1 MIYQVR
7 KKVTPFFAFS
17 ALATSVA
24 IASADEDK
32 TESKEVN
39 QIEQTKLEKVRLDER
54 IKNSDTSKEETSLKV
69 QKLNLVLQQSK
80 TKLKLVEIK
89 KEEPK
94 KEDTSNSSQEKKEE
108 KKEVKKM
115 DLEAI
120 ANGDYSSIA
129 GVWQDDKGN
138 KLVFNDKGLV
148 SQELEGYGASL
159 TDYGTASEGIY
170 GGRDGG
176 FLLEYIPA
184 GVTIGDQVDDQ
195 GQVVFKDT
203 SDASK
208 NRLWSGV
215 GIASFGEQ
223 GSIYYHVGDE

>member
-1 MIYQVR
+1 M
-7 KKVTPFFAFS
+7 KKVGAILVS
-17 ALATSVA
+17 LLSVVLLVA
-24 IASADEDK
+24 CSQRGAS
-32 TESKEVN
+32 
-39 QIEQTKLEKVRLDER
+39 
-54 IKNSDTSKEETSLKV
+54 
-69 QKLNLVLQQSK
+69 
-80 TKLKLVEIK
+80 K
-89 KEEPK
+89 KS
-94 KEDTSNSSQEKKEE
+94 TASSSQTTTSSEVKKTDASSSEVKEKEE

-208 NRLWSGV
+208 NRLWSGI

-223 GSIYYHVGDE
+223 GSIYYQVGDE

>member
-1 MIYQVR
+1 M
-7 KKVTPFFAFS
+7 KKVGAILVS
-17 ALATSVA
+17 LLSVVLLVA
-24 IASADEDK
+24 CS
-32 TESKEVN
+32 
-39 QIEQTKLEKVRLDER
+39 QQG
-54 IKNSDTSKEETSLKV
+54 TSKKSTPS
-69 QKLNLVLQQSK
+69 
-80 TKLKLVEIK
+80 
-89 KEEPK
+89 
-94 KEDTSNSSQEKKEE
+94 SSQTTTSSEVKKTDASSSEVKEKEE

-208 NRLWSGV
+208 NRLWTGV

-223 GSIYYHVGDE
+223 GSIYYQVGDK

>member
-1 MIYQVR
+1 M
-7 KKVTPFFAFS
+7 KKVGAMLVGLFS
-17 ALATSVA
+17 VVSLVACSQQSASKKTATS
-24 IASADEDK
+24 
-32 TESKEVN
+32 
-39 QIEQTKLEKVRLDER
+39 
-54 IKNSDTSKEETSLKV
+54 
-69 QKLNLVLQQSK
+69 
-80 TKLKLVEIK
+80 
-89 KEEPK
+89 
-94 KEDTSNSSQEKKEE
+94 SSQTSASSEVKKTVASSSEAKEKEHKEE
-108 KKEVKKM
+108 KKEVKKI

-215 GIASFGEQ
+215 GQASFAEH
-223 GSIYYHVGDE
+223 GSFYYHVGDQ

>member
-1 MIYQVR
+1 M
-7 KKVTPFFAFS
+7 KKVGAM
-17 ALATSVA
+17 LVGLLSVA
-24 IASADEDK
+24 
-32 TESKEVN
+32 
-39 QIEQTKLEKVRLDER
+39 L
-54 IKNSDTSKEETSLKV
+54 
-69 QKLNLVLQQSK
+69 LVACSQQSASKK
-80 TKLKLVEIK
+80 TAI
-89 KEEPK
+89 
-94 KEDTSNSSQEKKEE
+94 SSSQTSASSEVKKTVASSSGAKEKEHKEE

-184 GVTIGDQVDDQ
+184 GVSIGDQVDDQ
-195 GQVVFKDT
+195 GQVVFKDS
-203 SDASK
+203 SDATK

-215 GIASFGEQ
+215 GQASFAEQ
-223 GSIYYHVGDE
+223 GSFYYHVGDQ

>member
-1 MIYQVR
+1 M
-7 KKVTPFFAFS
+7 KKVGAILVSF
-17 ALATSVA
+17 LSV
-24 IASADEDK
+24 
-32 TESKEVN
+32 
-39 QIEQTKLEKVRLDER
+39 LL
-54 IKNSDTSKEETSLKV
+54 
-69 QKLNLVLQQSK
+69 LVACSQQSAS
-80 TKLKLVEIK
+80 K
-89 KEEPK
+89 KS
-94 KEDTSNSSQEKKEE
+94 DSSSSQTSASSEVKKTTASSSEVKEKEKKEE
-108 KKEVKKM
+108 KKM

-159 TDYGTASEGIY
+159 ADYGTASEGIY

>member
-1 MIYQVR
+1 M
-7 KKVTPFFAFS
+7 KKVGAILVS
-17 ALATSVA
+17 LLSVVLLAACSQQGASKKSTTS
-24 IASADEDK
+24 
-32 TESKEVN
+32 
-39 QIEQTKLEKVRLDER
+39 
-54 IKNSDTSKEETSLKV
+54 
-69 QKLNLVLQQSK
+69 
-80 TKLKLVEIK
+80 
-89 KEEPK
+89 
-94 KEDTSNSSQEKKEE
+94 SSQTTTSSEVKKTDASSSEVKEKE

>member
-1 MIYQVR
+1 M
-7 KKVTPFFAFS
+7 
-17 ALATSVA
+17 
-24 IASADEDK
+24 
-32 TESKEVN
+32 
-39 QIEQTKLEKVRLDER
+39 
-54 IKNSDTSKEETSLKV
+54 
-69 QKLNLVLQQSK
+69 
-80 TKLKLVEIK
+80 
-89 KEEPK
+89 
-94 KEDTSNSSQEKKEE
+94 
-108 KKEVKKM
+108 KKM
-115 DLEAI
+115 DLEAV

-176 FLLEYIPA
+176 FFV
-184 GVTIGDQVDDQ
+184 GVYSCRRTIGDQVDDQ

-208 NRLWSGV
+208 TAFVVWCWYR
-215 GIASFGEQ
+215 
-223 GSIYYHVGDE
+223 

>member
-1 MIYQVR
+1 M
-7 KKVTPFFAFS
+7 KKVGAILVSLFS
-17 ALATSVA
+17 VVLLVACSQQGASKKSTTSSSQTN
-24 IASADEDK
+24 ASSEVKK
-32 TESKEVN
+32 TDASRSEAK
-39 QIEQTKLEKVRLDER
+39 D
-54 IKNSDTSKEETSLKV
+54 KEE
-69 QKLNLVLQQSK
+69 
-80 TKLKLVEIK
+80 
-89 KEEPK
+89 
-94 KEDTSNSSQEKKEE
+94 KEE

-208 NRLWSGV
+208 NRWWSGV

>member
-1 MIYQVR
+1 M
-7 KKVTPFFAFS
+7 KKVGAMLVGLFS
-17 ALATSVA
+17 VVLLVACSKQSASKKTATSSSQTSASSEVKKTVA
-24 IASADEDK
+24 SSSEA
-32 TESKEVN
+32 KE
-39 QIEQTKLEKVRLDER
+39 
-54 IKNSDTSKEETSLKV
+54 KE
-69 QKLNLVLQQSK
+69 
-80 TKLKLVEIK
+80 
-89 KEEPK
+89 K
-94 KEDTSNSSQEKKEE
+94 KED

-148 SQELEGYGASL
+148 SQELDGYGASL

-184 GVTIGDQVDDQ
+184 GVSIGDQVDDQ
-195 GQVVFKDT
+195 GQVVFKDS
-203 SDASK
+203 SDATK

-215 GIASFGEQ
+215 GQASFAEQ
-223 GSIYYHVGDE
+223 GSFYYHVGDQ

>member
-1 MIYQVR
+1 M
-7 KKVTPFFAFS
+7 KKVGAILVSF
-17 ALATSVA
+17 LSV
-24 IASADEDK
+24 
-32 TESKEVN
+32 
-39 QIEQTKLEKVRLDER
+39 LL
-54 IKNSDTSKEETSLKV
+54 
-69 QKLNLVLQQSK
+69 LVACSQQSAS
-80 TKLKLVEIK
+80 K
-89 KEEPK
+89 KS
-94 KEDTSNSSQEKKEE
+94 DSSSSQTNASSEVKKTTASSSEVKEKEKKEE
-108 KKEVKKM
+108 KKM

>member
-1 MIYQVR
+1 M
-7 KKVTPFFAFS
+7 KKVGAILVSF
-17 ALATSVA
+17 LSV
-24 IASADEDK
+24 
-32 TESKEVN
+32 
-39 QIEQTKLEKVRLDER
+39 LL
-54 IKNSDTSKEETSLKV
+54 
-69 QKLNLVLQQSK
+69 LVACSQQSAS
-80 TKLKLVEIK
+80 K
-89 KEEPK
+89 KS
-94 KEDTSNSSQEKKEE
+94 DSSSSQTSASSEVKKTTVSSSEVKEKE

>member
-1 MIYQVR
+1 M
-7 KKVTPFFAFS
+7 KKVGAILVSF
-17 ALATSVA
+17 LSV
-24 IASADEDK
+24 
-32 TESKEVN
+32 
-39 QIEQTKLEKVRLDER
+39 LL
-54 IKNSDTSKEETSLKV
+54 
-69 QKLNLVLQQSK
+69 LVACSQQSAS
-80 TKLKLVEIK
+80 K
-89 KEEPK
+89 KS
-94 KEDTSNSSQEKKEE
+94 DSSSSQTSASSEVKKTTASSSEVKEKEKKEE
-108 KKEVKKM
+108 KKM

-215 GIASFGEQ
+215 GITSFGEQ

>member
-1 MIYQVR
+1 M
-7 KKVTPFFAFS
+7 KKVGAM
-17 ALATSVA
+17 LVGLLSVA
-24 IASADEDK
+24 
-32 TESKEVN
+32 
-39 QIEQTKLEKVRLDER
+39 L
-54 IKNSDTSKEETSLKV
+54 
-69 QKLNLVLQQSK
+69 LVACSQQSASKK
-80 TKLKLVEIK
+80 TAI
-89 KEEPK
+89 
-94 KEDTSNSSQEKKEE
+94 SSSQTSASSEVKKTVASSSEAKEKEHKEE

-195 GQVVFKDT
+195 GQVVFRDS
-203 SDASK
+203 SDATK

-215 GIASFGEQ
+215 GQASFAEQ
-223 GSIYYHVGDE
+223 GSFYYHVGDQ

>member
-1 MIYQVR
+1 M
-7 KKVTPFFAFS
+7 KKVGAILVSF
-17 ALATSVA
+17 LSV
-24 IASADEDK
+24 
-32 TESKEVN
+32 
-39 QIEQTKLEKVRLDER
+39 LL
-54 IKNSDTSKEETSLKV
+54 
-69 QKLNLVLQQSK
+69 LVACSQQSAG
-80 TKLKLVEIK
+80 K
-89 KEEPK
+89 KS
-94 KEDTSNSSQEKKEE
+94 DSSSSQTSASSEVKKTTASSSEVKEKEKKEE
-108 KKEVKKM
+108 KKM

>member
-1 MIYQVR
+1 MLVGLFSVVLLVACSQQSAS
-7 KKVTPFFAFS
+7 KKS
-17 ALATSVA
+17 ATS
-24 IASADEDK
+24 
-32 TESKEVN
+32 
-39 QIEQTKLEKVRLDER
+39 
-54 IKNSDTSKEETSLKV
+54 
-69 QKLNLVLQQSK
+69 
-80 TKLKLVEIK
+80 
-89 KEEPK
+89 
-94 KEDTSNSSQEKKEE
+94 SSQTSASSEVKKTAASSSEAKEKEHKEE
-108 KKEVKKM
+108 KKEVKKI

-184 GVTIGDQVDDQ
+184 GVSIGDQVDDQ
-195 GQVVFKDT
+195 GQVVFKDS
-203 SDASK
+203 SDATK

-215 GIASFGEQ
+215 GQASFAEQ
-223 GSIYYHVGDE
+223 GSFYYHVGDQ

>member
-1 MIYQVR
+1 M
-7 KKVTPFFAFS
+7 KKVGAILVSF
-17 ALATSVA
+17 LSV
-24 IASADEDK
+24 
-32 TESKEVN
+32 
-39 QIEQTKLEKVRLDER
+39 LL
-54 IKNSDTSKEETSLKV
+54 
-69 QKLNLVLQQSK
+69 LVACSQQSAS
-80 TKLKLVEIK
+80 K
-89 KEEPK
+89 KS
-94 KEDTSNSSQEKKEE
+94 DSSSSQTSASSEVKKTTASSSEVKEEE

>member
-1 MIYQVR
+1 M
-7 KKVTPFFAFS
+7 KKVGAILVS
-17 ALATSVA
+17 LLSVVLLVA
-24 IASADEDK
+24 CSQRGAS
-32 TESKEVN
+32 
-39 QIEQTKLEKVRLDER
+39 
-54 IKNSDTSKEETSLKV
+54 
-69 QKLNLVLQQSK
+69 
-80 TKLKLVEIK
+80 K
-89 KEEPK
+89 KS
-94 KEDTSNSSQEKKEE
+94 TASSSQTTTSSEVKKTDASSSEVKEKEE

-184 GVTIGDQVDDQ
+184 GMTIGDQVDDQ

-208 NRLWSGV
+208 NRLWTGV

-223 GSIYYHVGDE
+223 GSIYYQVGDE

>member
-1 MIYQVR
+1 M
-7 KKVTPFFAFS
+7 KKVGAILVS
-17 ALATSVA
+17 LLSVVLLVA
-24 IASADEDK
+24 CSQQGASKKSTASSSQTNASSEVKK
-32 TESKEVN
+32 TAASSSEVKE
-39 QIEQTKLEKVRLDER
+39 
-54 IKNSDTSKEETSLKV
+54 KE
-69 QKLNLVLQQSK
+69 
-80 TKLKLVEIK
+80 K
-89 KEEPK
+89 KEE
-94 KEDTSNSSQEKKEE
+94 KEE

>member
-1 MIYQVR
+1 M
-7 KKVTPFFAFS
+7 KKVGAILVS
-17 ALATSVA
+17 LLSVVLLVA
-24 IASADEDK
+24 CSQQRVSKKSPAS
-32 TESKEVN
+32 
-39 QIEQTKLEKVRLDER
+39 
-54 IKNSDTSKEETSLKV
+54 
-69 QKLNLVLQQSK
+69 
-80 TKLKLVEIK
+80 
-89 KEEPK
+89 
-94 KEDTSNSSQEKKEE
+94 SSQTTTSSEVKKTAASSSEVKEKE

>member
-1 MIYQVR
+1 MEITAVLLVSGKMI
-7 KKVTPFFAFS
+7 
-17 ALATSVA
+17 
-24 IASADEDK
+24 
-32 TESKEVN
+32 KE
-39 QIEQTKLEKVRLDER
+39 I
-54 IKNSDTSKEETSLKV
+54 SWSL
-69 QKLNLVLQQSK
+69 
-80 TKLKLVEIK
+80 T
-89 KEEPK
+89 
-94 KEDTSNSSQEKKEE
+94 T
-108 KKEVKKM
+108 
-115 DLEAI
+115 
-120 ANGDYSSIA
+120 
-129 GVWQDDKGN
+129 
-138 KLVFNDKGLV
+138 KGLV

>member
-1 MIYQVR
+1 MLVGLFSVVLLVACSQQSAS
-7 KKVTPFFAFS
+7 KKT
-17 ALATSVA
+17 ATS
-24 IASADEDK
+24 
-32 TESKEVN
+32 
-39 QIEQTKLEKVRLDER
+39 
-54 IKNSDTSKEETSLKV
+54 
-69 QKLNLVLQQSK
+69 
-80 TKLKLVEIK
+80 
-89 KEEPK
+89 
-94 KEDTSNSSQEKKEE
+94 SSQTSASSEVKKTVASSSEAKEKEHKEE
-108 KKEVKKM
+108 KKEVKRI

-184 GVTIGDQVDDQ
+184 GVSIGDQVDDQ
-195 GQVVFKDT
+195 GQVVFKDS
-203 SDASK
+203 SDATK

-215 GIASFGEQ
+215 GQASFAEQ
-223 GSIYYHVGDE
+223 GSFYYHVGDQ

>member
-1 MIYQVR
+1 M
-7 KKVTPFFAFS
+7 KKVGAMLVGLF
-17 ALATSVA
+17 SVA
-24 IASADEDK
+24 
-32 TESKEVN
+32 
-39 QIEQTKLEKVRLDER
+39 L
-54 IKNSDTSKEETSLKV
+54 
-69 QKLNLVLQQSK
+69 LVACSQQSASKK
-80 TKLKLVEIK
+80 TAI
-89 KEEPK
+89 
-94 KEDTSNSSQEKKEE
+94 SSSQTSASSEVKKTTASSSEVKEKEKKEE

-176 FLLEYIPA
+176 FLLEYVPA
-184 GVTIGDQVDDQ
+184 GVSIGDQVDDQ
-195 GQVVFKDT
+195 GQVVFKDS
-203 SDASK
+203 SDATK

-215 GIASFGEQ
+215 GQASFAEQ
-223 GSIYYHVGDE
+223 GSFYYHVGDQ

>member
-1 MIYQVR
+1 M
-7 KKVTPFFAFS
+7 KKVGAILVS
-17 ALATSVA
+17 LLSVVLLVA
-24 IASADEDK
+24 CSQRGAS
-32 TESKEVN
+32 
-39 QIEQTKLEKVRLDER
+39 
-54 IKNSDTSKEETSLKV
+54 
-69 QKLNLVLQQSK
+69 
-80 TKLKLVEIK
+80 K
-89 KEEPK
+89 KS
-94 KEDTSNSSQEKKEE
+94 TASSSQTTTSSEVKKTDASSSEVKEKEE

-203 SDASK
+203 SDTSK

>member
-1 MIYQVR
+1 M
-7 KKVTPFFAFS
+7 KKVGAILVS
-17 ALATSVA
+17 LLSVVLLVA
-24 IASADEDK
+24 CSQQRVSKKSPAS
-32 TESKEVN
+32 
-39 QIEQTKLEKVRLDER
+39 
-54 IKNSDTSKEETSLKV
+54 
-69 QKLNLVLQQSK
+69 
-80 TKLKLVEIK
+80 
-89 KEEPK
+89 
-94 KEDTSNSSQEKKEE
+94 SSQTTTSSEGKKTDASSSEVKEKEE

-208 NRLWSGV
+208 NRLWTGV

-223 GSIYYHVGDE
+223 GSIYYQVGDE

>member
-1 MIYQVR
+1 M
-7 KKVTPFFAFS
+7 KKVGAILVSLFS
-17 ALATSVA
+17 VVLLVACSQQGASKKSTTSSSQTN
-24 IASADEDK
+24 ASSEVKK
-32 TESKEVN
+32 TDASRSEAK
-39 QIEQTKLEKVRLDER
+39 D
-54 IKNSDTSKEETSLKV
+54 KEE
-69 QKLNLVLQQSK
+69 
-80 TKLKLVEIK
+80 
-89 KEEPK
+89 
-94 KEDTSNSSQEKKEE
+94 
-108 KKEVKKM
+108 KEVKKM

>member
-1 MIYQVR
+1 M
-7 KKVTPFFAFS
+7 KKVGAILVS
-17 ALATSVA
+17 LLSVVLLVA
-24 IASADEDK
+24 CSQQRVSKKSPAS
-32 TESKEVN
+32 
-39 QIEQTKLEKVRLDER
+39 
-54 IKNSDTSKEETSLKV
+54 
-69 QKLNLVLQQSK
+69 
-80 TKLKLVEIK
+80 
-89 KEEPK
+89 
-94 KEDTSNSSQEKKEE
+94 SSQTTTSSEVKKTAASSSEVKEKEE

-129 GVWQDDKGN
+129 GIWQDDKGN

>member
-1 MIYQVR
+1 M
-7 KKVTPFFAFS
+7 KKVGAMLVGLF
-17 ALATSVA
+17 SVA
-24 IASADEDK
+24 
-32 TESKEVN
+32 
-39 QIEQTKLEKVRLDER
+39 L
-54 IKNSDTSKEETSLKV
+54 
-69 QKLNLVLQQSK
+69 LVACSQQSASKK
-80 TKLKLVEIK
+80 TAI
-89 KEEPK
+89 
-94 KEDTSNSSQEKKEE
+94 SSSQTSASSEVKKTVASSSGAKEKEHKEE

-184 GVTIGDQVDDQ
+184 GVSIGDQVDDQ
-195 GQVVFKDT
+195 GQVVFKDS
-203 SDASK
+203 SDATK

-215 GIASFGEQ
+215 GQASFAEQ
-223 GSIYYHVGDE
+223 GSFYYHVGDK

>member
-1 MIYQVR
+1 M
-7 KKVTPFFAFS
+7 KKVGAM
-17 ALATSVA
+17 LVGLLSVVLLVACSQQGASKKTA
-24 IASADEDK
+24 IS
-32 TESKEVN
+32 
-39 QIEQTKLEKVRLDER
+39 
-54 IKNSDTSKEETSLKV
+54 
-69 QKLNLVLQQSK
+69 
-80 TKLKLVEIK
+80 
-89 KEEPK
+89 
-94 KEDTSNSSQEKKEE
+94 SSQTSASYEVKKTVASSSEAKEKEHKEE

-184 GVTIGDQVDDQ
+184 GVSIGDQVDDQ
-195 GQVVFKDT
+195 GQVVFKDS
-203 SDASK
+203 SDATK

-215 GIASFGEQ
+215 GQASFAEQ
-223 GSIYYHVGDE
+223 GSFYYHVGDQ

>member
-1 MIYQVR
+1 M
-7 KKVTPFFAFS
+7 KKVGAILVSF
-17 ALATSVA
+17 LSVVLL
-24 IASADEDK
+24 IACS
-32 TESKEVN
+32 
-39 QIEQTKLEKVRLDER
+39 QQG
-54 IKNSDTSKEETSLKV
+54 TSKKSTTS
-69 QKLNLVLQQSK
+69 
-80 TKLKLVEIK
+80 
-89 KEEPK
+89 
-94 KEDTSNSSQEKKEE
+94 SSQTTTSSEVKKTDASSSEVKEKEKKEE

-138 KLVFNDKGLV
+138 KLGFNDKGLV

>member
-1 MIYQVR
+1 M
-7 KKVTPFFAFS
+7 KKVGAMLVGLFS
-17 ALATSVA
+17 VVSLVACSQQSASEKPATS
-24 IASADEDK
+24 
-32 TESKEVN
+32 
-39 QIEQTKLEKVRLDER
+39 
-54 IKNSDTSKEETSLKV
+54 
-69 QKLNLVLQQSK
+69 
-80 TKLKLVEIK
+80 
-89 KEEPK
+89 
-94 KEDTSNSSQEKKEE
+94 SSQTSVSSEVKKTVASSSEAKEKEHKEE
-108 KKEVKKM
+108 KKEVKKI

-184 GVTIGDQVDDQ
+184 GVSIGDQVDDQ
-195 GQVVFKDT
+195 GQVVFKDS
-203 SDASK
+203 SDATK

-215 GIASFGEQ
+215 GQASFAEQ
-223 GSIYYHVGDE
+223 GSFYYHVGDQ

>member
-1 MIYQVR
+1 M
-7 KKVTPFFAFS
+7 KKVGAMLVGLF
-17 ALATSVA
+17 SVA
-24 IASADEDK
+24 
-32 TESKEVN
+32 
-39 QIEQTKLEKVRLDER
+39 L
-54 IKNSDTSKEETSLKV
+54 
-69 QKLNLVLQQSK
+69 LVACSQQSASKK
-80 TKLKLVEIK
+80 TAISSSQTSASSEVKKTVASSSEAKK
-89 KEEPK
+89 KEH
-94 KEDTSNSSQEKKEE
+94 KEE

-184 GVTIGDQVDDQ
+184 GVSIGDQVDDQ
-195 GQVVFKDT
+195 GQVVFKDS
-203 SDASK
+203 SDATK

-215 GIASFGEQ
+215 GQASFAEQ
-223 GSIYYHVGDE
+223 GSFYYHVGDQ

>member
-1 MIYQVR
+1 M
-7 KKVTPFFAFS
+7 KKVGAILVSFLSVLLLVACSQQGASKKST
-17 ALATSVA
+17 TSSSQTN
-24 IASADEDK
+24 ASSEVKK
-32 TESKEVN
+32 TDASRSEAK
-39 QIEQTKLEKVRLDER
+39 D
-54 IKNSDTSKEETSLKV
+54 KEE
-69 QKLNLVLQQSK
+69 
-80 TKLKLVEIK
+80 
-89 KEEPK
+89 
-94 KEDTSNSSQEKKEE
+94 KEE

>member
-1 MIYQVR
+1 MKLVKYWKIRYNERALNKNVWGILNE
-7 KKVTPFFAFS
+7 KSWCNVSSLFS
-17 ALATSVA
+17 VVSLVACSQQSASEKTATS
-24 IASADEDK
+24 
-32 TESKEVN
+32 
-39 QIEQTKLEKVRLDER
+39 
-54 IKNSDTSKEETSLKV
+54 
-69 QKLNLVLQQSK
+69 
-80 TKLKLVEIK
+80 
-89 KEEPK
+89 
-94 KEDTSNSSQEKKEE
+94 SSQTSVSSEVKKTVASSSEAKEKEHKEE
-108 KKEVKKM
+108 KKEVKKI

-184 GVTIGDQVDDQ
+184 GVSIGDQVDDQ
-195 GQVVFKDT
+195 GQVVFKDS
-203 SDASK
+203 SDATK

-215 GIASFGEQ
+215 GQASFAEQ
-223 GSIYYHVGDE
+223 GSFYYHVGDQ

>member
-1 MIYQVR
+1 M
-7 KKVTPFFAFS
+7 KKVGEMLVGLFS
-17 ALATSVA
+17 VVLLVACSQQSASKKTATS
-24 IASADEDK
+24 
-32 TESKEVN
+32 
-39 QIEQTKLEKVRLDER
+39 
-54 IKNSDTSKEETSLKV
+54 
-69 QKLNLVLQQSK
+69 
-80 TKLKLVEIK
+80 
-89 KEEPK
+89 
-94 KEDTSNSSQEKKEE
+94 SSQTSASSEVKKTVASSSEAKEKEHKEE

-184 GVTIGDQVDDQ
+184 GVSIGDQVDDQ
-195 GQVVFKDT
+195 GQVVFKDS
-203 SDASK
+203 SDATK

-215 GIASFGEQ
+215 GQASFAEQ
-223 GSIYYHVGDE
+223 GSFYYHVGDQ